1 MKTKMRPRRGG
12 KLELEAIL
20 SVLSRRLIL
29 LSSLASSGGPMCGLR
44 LFDRSLV
51 GCNRLD
57 SVTRFSPHDI
67 RSDGGRMWWVS
78 W

>member
-1 MKTKMRPRRGG
+1 MRPRRGG

-20 SVLSRRLIL
+20 SVLSRRLLL

-44 LFDRSLV
+44 LFGRSLV

-57 SVTRFSPHDI
+57 VSVTRFSPHDI
-67 RSDGGRMWWVS
+67 RFDGRRMWWVS
-78 W
+78 